1 MKNFKKSEVAI
12 YAIALMLVAA
22 GYFNYSTFEQKTV
35 ETYSEDVSQIDEQSA
50 NVGDAVLVSNNEVEN
65 TQNTTVETNDINNDT
80 IVETNTTTDNTTI
93 NANDTTS
100 NTTIDTNA
108 TTNDT
113 TDYYASSKLDRDK
126 MYAEMISNYETIL
139 NNTNASEAQKSI
151 ATQEITKINN
161 TKNAIMIAENLIL
174 TKGFQNC
181 VILVNEESV
190 NVVVSVEGG
199 LTTDSVAKIQ
209 NIITRELGTEIENI
223 HITEK

>member
-1 MKNFKKSEVAI
+1 MKNFKKGEVAI

-35 ETYSEDVSQIDEQSA
+35 ETYAEDVSQIDEQSA

-65 TQNTTVETNDINNDT
+65 TQNETQNMAVDTNTVTNDITTDTNTVTNDIT
-80 IVETNTTTDNTTI
+80 TDSNTTTDNTTV
-93 NANDTTS
+93 
-100 NTTIDTNA
+100 DTNA
-108 TTNDT
+108 TTNDV
-113 TDYYASSKLDRDK
+113 TDYYAGSKLDRDK

-174 TKGFQNC
+174 TKGFENC
-181 VILVNEESV
+181 VIFVNEESV
-190 NVVVSVEGG
+190 NIVVSVERRINHRWCGKN
-199 LTTDSVAKIQ
+199 SKYNNKRIR
-209 NIITRELGTEIENI
+209 N
-223 HITEK
+223 

>member
-65 TQNTTVETNDINNDT
+65 TQNTTVETHDINNDT